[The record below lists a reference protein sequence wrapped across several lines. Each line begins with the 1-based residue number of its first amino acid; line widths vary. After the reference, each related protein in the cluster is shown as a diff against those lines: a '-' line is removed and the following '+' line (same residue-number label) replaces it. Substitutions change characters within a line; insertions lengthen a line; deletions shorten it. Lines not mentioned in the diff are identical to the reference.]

1 MPPYVPPIFFW
12 RNLHRYPFT
21 KFLYCPFQVK
31 ACLMWRIRSKVEIHI
46 IIFHLK
52 KDFNNYP
59 SHYSLIDFYD

>member
-1 MPPYVPPIFFW
+1 
-12 RNLHRYPFT
+12 
-21 KFLYCPFQVK
+21 
-31 ACLMWRIRSKVEIHI
+31 MWRIRSKVEIHI

>member
-1 MPPYVPPIFFW
+1 
-12 RNLHRYPFT
+12 
-21 KFLYCPFQVK
+21 LYCPFQVK